1 MGTALSMLQNDDTEF
16 TVMTAGPVRINE
28 MVMEFINISE
38 RSLKAR
44 GIKTKVVKVPP
55 SWFIKNMHDVNYFIY
70 FCLPKESLSELVRE
84 AEDKDIEVGIYRYA

>member
-1 MGTALSMLQNDDTEF
+1 MGTALSMLDGEDPEF
-16 TVMTAGPVRINE
+16 TIMTAGPVKIND
-28 MVMEFINISE
+28 MAMEFINISE

-55 SWFIKNMHDVNYFIY
+55 SWFKKNMHDVDYFIY
-70 FCLPKESLSELVRE
+70 FCLPKESLSEIVRE